1 VAPARDELLRFFLEH
16 TVADIQKKLPT
27 WWQIH
32 EGLVTNK
39 NPYECERKVTPQ
51 PPGAGMFR
59 VGSMAVQRA
68 DVVRNGLGV
77 IEGGRAAANEKAQT

>member
-1 VAPARDELLRFFLEH
+1 
-16 TVADIQKKLPT
+16 
-27 WWQIH
+27 
-32 EGLVTNK
+32 
-39 NPYECERKVTPQ
+39 
-51 PPGAGMFR
+51 MFR